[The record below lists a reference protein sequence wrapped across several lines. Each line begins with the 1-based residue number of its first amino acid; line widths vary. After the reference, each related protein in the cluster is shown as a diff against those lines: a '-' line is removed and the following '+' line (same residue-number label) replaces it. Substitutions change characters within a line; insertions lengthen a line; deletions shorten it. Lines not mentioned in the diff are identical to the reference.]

1 MRPDAIPSVFPDLPE
16 FILKM
21 VKKRRK
27 ILPQDLEK
35 KNNSE
40 GTNDKEDKIETDKLN
55 NIQENTI
62 KEEEPVRNESVVLE
76 DTNNIINNEIEIKS
90 ENGDS
95 VEKEQDPL
103 EENIKR

>member
-40 GTNDKEDKIETDKLN
+40 RTNDKED
-55 NIQENTI
+55 TI
-62 KEEEPVRNESVVLE
+62 KTDNLSNEEEDSVKEEPVRNESVVGD
-76 DTNNIINNEIEIKS
+76 DTNIINIEIEIKS
-90 ENGDS
+90 ENEES
-95 VEKEQDPL
+95 MEKVQDQL
-103 EENIKR
+103 DENMKR